1 MERSAP
7 LEHPVLY
14 DLRRPLN
21 RRHPRTGLPGV
32 ERLCS
37 FVVNPQELNPTTK
50 VKKGTKKNRPDRF
63 RALSA
68 F

>member
-32 ERLCS
+32 ERLSS
-37 FVVNPQELNPTTK
+37 FVVNSQELNSTTES
-50 VKKGTKKNRPDRF
+50 VG
-63 RALSA
+63 
-68 F
+68 